1 MSPFYRES
9 FRYWGE
15 SRVDTIVLMWLFCR
29 RWYYNRNQR
38 EEPVEDSSGHYVVR
52 DGSLIIQGVQESDG
66 GSYMCTASNSEGS
79 ESMEVRLTVS
89 APLNVHV
96 QPSIQT
102 VDLGKAAH
110 LVIDNFPSLR
120 EKRSALPTH
129 FFLPP
134 TFFSN
139 RERTEEAANIS
150 ESRGWLVYR
159 QIVRSPFAAI
169 HGIIRFLG
177 GGHGFREDARFLR
190 ARGNLE
196 RKRERKGA
204 RDPRTPFS
212 SSPFFS
218 KLLFRRAAQVDFRR
232 RRCTG

>member
-1 MSPFYRES
+1 MNRRFLTIHDAKLVHRSLL
-9 FRYWGE
+9 
-15 SRVDTIVLMWLFCR
+15 SRISRRKAPPLPNVPILGKMQGGYDVLLMWLFCR

-110 LVIDNFPSLR
+110 LVIDNF
-120 EKRSALPTH
+120 H
-129 FFLPP
+129 F
-134 TFFSN
+134 
-139 RERTEEAANIS
+139 
-150 ESRGWLVYR
+150 
-159 QIVRSPFAAI
+159 SP
-169 HGIIRFLG
+169 
-177 GGHGFREDARFLR
+177 
-190 ARGNLE
+190 
-196 RKRERKGA
+196 RK
-204 RDPRTPFS
+204 T
-212 SSPFFS
+212 
-218 KLLFRRAAQVDFRR
+218 
-232 RRCTG
+232 

>member
-1 MSPFYRES
+1 
-9 FRYWGE
+9 
-15 SRVDTIVLMWLFCR
+15 MWLFCR

-110 LVIDNFPSLR
+110 LVIDDF
-120 EKRSALPTH
+120 H
-129 FFLPP
+129 FLPLP
-134 TFFSN
+134 PYLSPFIVKNVNVYCAFQRTFFSPRRLVN
-139 RERTEEAANIS
+139 SKRTEES
-150 ESRGWLVYR
+150 G
-159 QIVRSPFAAI
+159 
-169 HGIIRFLG
+169 
-177 GGHGFREDARFLR
+177 
-190 ARGNLE
+190 
-196 RKRERKGA
+196 
-204 RDPRTPFS
+204 
-212 SSPFFS
+212 
-218 KLLFRRAAQVDFRR
+218 
-232 RRCTG
+232 RRCKRT

>member
-1 MSPFYRES
+1 MCVPFVANLETESSLLSLPNDTRENPGG
-9 FRYWGE
+9 Y
-15 SRVDTIVLMWLFCR
+15 DILLMWLFCR

-110 LVIDNFPSLR
+110 LVIPLPLPPLYIYPHIYR
-120 EKRSALPTH
+120 EKRI
-129 FFLPP
+129 
-134 TFFSN
+134 SN
-139 RERTEEAANIS
+139 VFRQPLTE
-150 ESRGWLVYR
+150 
-159 QIVRSPFAAI
+159 
-169 HGIIRFLG
+169 
-177 GGHGFREDARFLR
+177 LR
-190 ARGNLE
+190 KE
-196 RKRERKGA
+196 RKKM
-204 RDPRTPFS
+204 
-212 SSPFFS
+212 
-218 KLLFRRAAQVDFRR
+218 
-232 RRCTG
+232 

>member
-1 MSPFYRES
+1 
-9 FRYWGE
+9 
-15 SRVDTIVLMWLFCR
+15 MWLFCR

-110 LVIDNFPSLR
+110 LVIDNFQSPSN
-120 EKRSALPTH
+120 T
-129 FFLPP
+129 FFSPATMANL
-134 TFFSN
+134 FSN
-139 RERTEEAANIS
+139 RERTEES
-150 ESRGWLVYR
+150 ESRGWLVCKL
-159 QIVRSPFAAI
+159 FA
-169 HGIIRFLG
+169 R
-177 GGHGFREDARFLR
+177 
-190 ARGNLE
+190 
-196 RKRERKGA
+196 
-204 RDPRTPFS
+204 RDPRDNPI
-212 SSPFFS
+212 
-218 KLLFRRAAQVDFRR
+218 FRR
-232 RRCTG
+232 RPRVVSRGCAFFPLVAISFSKGKERGARSEDTVLIKSLFL